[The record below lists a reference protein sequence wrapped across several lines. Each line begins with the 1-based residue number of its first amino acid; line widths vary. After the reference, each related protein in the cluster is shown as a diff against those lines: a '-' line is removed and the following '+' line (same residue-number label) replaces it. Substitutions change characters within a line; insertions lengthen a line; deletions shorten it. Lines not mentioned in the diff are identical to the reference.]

1 MSTEM
6 ASKSTS
12 NRAPCR
18 LSQDSEVLR
27 ARLIKVFRDNPDP
40 DHVLTY
46 QELNGL
52 IGGDVSADTTLSSKL
67 TRAMRAVERLL
78 EIKLVRDARSGGV
91 VRARPEHYVT
101 VAQSKHRSIRRQASR
116 LGAEA
121 ARLANLSDVANPD
134 RAHLMGIAGLQ
145 RTVAA
150 FTGRKVVE
158 KAAIQITRDQYQPL
172 SRNRLLELAKPGK

>member
-1 MSTEM
+1 MST
-6 ASKSTS
+6 ATTDLQTP

-40 DHVLTY
+40 DYVCRYTD
-46 QELNGL
+46 LNGL

-78 EIKLVRDARSGGV
+78 EIKLVRDAKAGGV
-91 VRARPEHYVT
+91 VRARPEHYVA

-121 ARLANLSDVANPD
+121 ARLANLADVAD
-134 RAHLMGIAGLQ
+134 QDKAHLMGIAGLQ

-150 FTGRKVVE
+150 FAGRKVVE

-172 SRNRLLELAKPGK
+172 SRNRLLDLAKPGK